1 MENTVEKPKKGF
13 FYLVEKGGNALPNP
27 TLLFGIL
34 ALFVLFL
41 SLIGSLLGWGGV
53 NPATNEQVET
63 VNLLSRQGLH
73 RIILE
78 MITNF
83 TSFAPLGVVL
93 VAMLGLGIAEVS
105 GLIKTALNAML
116 LKTPA
121 YMITAMVVF
130 VAKLS
135 NVASDIGYILIIP
148 LAGVIFHSLG
158 RNPIAGIAAAFAGV
172 SGGFAANILITTN
185 DALLAGISTEAARI
199 IDPLYEVLP
208 TANYY
213 FMAFSMLFVVVSCTL
228 VTTKWIEPRLGKYN
242 GDVPQEPVVKPTD
255 LERKGLKRA
264 GWVFLFWFALI
275 FAGLIPENGILRGFD
290 GTVLGSPVFRG
301 FIAILCVMA
310 GTAGIVYGYT
320 VGTFKKGD
328 DVVKGM
334 NESYKTLASYMVL
347 VFFAAQFVAWFRWS
361 NLGMIIAV
369 NGADALT
376 SANIGLIPLA
386 IMFVFFTAFLNLFIG
401 SASAKWALLAPIFV
415 PIFMLLGYSPEL
427 AQMIYRMGDSPT
439 NIITPLLPYFALIIV
454 YCQKYDKKAGL
465 GTIMAS
471 MIPYSL
477 VLFLGWL
484 VILVGWILLELP
496 LGPGT
501 PLFYHMIGG

>member
-1 MENTVEKPKKGF
+1 MENIPEKPKKGF
-13 FYLVEKGGNALPNP
+13 FNFIERTGNKLPNP

-34 ALFVLFL
+34 ALFVLVL
-41 SLIGSLLGWGGV
+41 SLIGSLLGWSGV
-53 NPATNEQVET
+53 NPATGEQVET
-63 VNLLSRQGLH
+63 VNLLSRQGVH

-78 MITNF
+78 MIHNF

-93 VAMLGLGIAEVS
+93 VAMLGLGIAETS
-105 GLIKTALNAML
+105 GLIKSALNAML
-116 LKTPA
+116 IKTPP
-121 YMITAMVVF
+121 YLITMMVVF

-135 NVASDIGYILIIP
+135 NVASDVGYILVIP

-158 RNPIAGIAAAFAGV
+158 RHPIAGIAAAFAGV

-213 FMAFSMLFVVVSCTL
+213 FMAVSMLFVVASCTL
-228 VTTKWIEPRLGKYN
+228 VTTKWIEPRLGKYT
-242 GDVPQEPVVKPTD
+242 GDVPREAIVPSSA
-255 LERKGLKRA
+255 LEKKGLKRA
-264 GWVFLFWFALI
+264 GWVFLFWFAIILI
-275 FAGLIPENGILRGFD
+275 GLIPENGLLRGND

-301 FIAILCVMA
+301 FIAILCLMA

-334 NESYKTLASYMVL
+334 NDSYKTLASYMVL

-361 NLGMIIAV
+361 NLGMLIAV
-369 NGADALT
+369 NGAEALT
-376 SANIGLIPLA
+376 NANIGLIPLT

-415 PIFMLLGYSPEL
+415 PIFMLMGYSPEL
-427 AQMIYRMGDSPT
+427 AQVIYRMGDSPT
-439 NIITPLLPYFALIIV
+439 NIITPLLPYFALVIV

-465 GTIMAS
+465 GTILAS
-471 MIPYSL
+471 MIPYSM
-477 VLFLGWL
+477 VLFVGWL
-484 VILVGWILLELP
+484 IILVAWILLGIP
-496 LGPGT
+496 IGPGT
-501 PLFYHMIGG
+501 PMLYGA

>member
-1 MENTVEKPKKGF
+1 
-13 FYLVEKGGNALPNP
+13 
-27 TLLFGIL
+27 
-34 ALFVLFL
+34 
-41 SLIGSLLGWGGV
+41 LGWSGV
-53 NPATNEQVET
+53 NPATGETVNT
-63 VNLLSRQGLH
+63 VNLLSREGLH

-78 MITNF
+78 LITNF

-93 VAMLGLGIAEVS
+93 VAMLGLGLAETS

-116 LKTPA
+116 MKTPA

-158 RNPIAGIAAAFAGV
+158 RHPIAGIAAAFAGV

-213 FMAFSMLFVVVSCTL
+213 FMAFSMLFVVVSCTF
-228 VTTKWIEPRLGKYN
+228 VTTKWIEPRLGKYM
-242 GDVPQEPVVKPTD
+242 GDVPREEVAPPSD

-264 GWVFLFWFALI
+264 GWVFLFWLALI
-275 FAGLIPENGILRGFD
+275 FAALIPENGILRGFD
-290 GTVLGSPVFRG
+290 GKVLTGPVFRG
-301 FIAILCVMA
+301 FIAIFCMMA

-334 NESYKTLASYMVL
+334 NDSYKTLASYMVL

-361 NLGMIIAV
+361 NLGMLIAV
-369 NGADALT
+369 NGAEALT
-376 SANIGLIPLA
+376 SAEIGLIPLT
-386 IMFVFFTAFLNLFIG
+386 IMFVIFTAFLNLFIG
-401 SASAKWALLAPIFV
+401 SASAKWALLAPIFI

-427 AQMIYRMGDSPT
+427 AQVIYRVGDSPT
-439 NIITPLLPYFALIIV
+439 NLITPLLPYFALIIV
-454 YCQKYDKKAGL
+454 YCQKYDQKSGL
-465 GTIMAS
+465 GTILAT
-471 MIPYSL
+471 MIPYSI
-477 VLFLGWL
+477 VLFIGWII
-484 VILVGWILLELP
+484 ILVSWILLKIP

-501 PLFYHMIGG
+501 PLFYGM